1 MLKLVKVGWET
12 GLCIVS
18 KYLLLKKAL
27 IKGGEKVALQWK
39 NLQINHLNQGIKIT
53 TIRNDEQHH
62 ELPGKDTM
70 ERTEHHFSDIPAKS
84 T

>member
-1 MLKLVKVGWET
+1 MLKLVNVGWET

-27 IKGGEKVALQWK
+27 KGGGSSFTVGKQ
-39 NLQINHLNQGIKIT
+39 QINPLNQVIKIT
-53 TIRNDEQHH
+53 TIRNDEQHQ

-70 ERTEHHFSDIPAKS
+70 ERIEHHFSDIRAKS
-84 T
+84 I